1 MYLYFGNT
9 NPRESKRIA
18 TSKGGGLLCAARL
31 IAVLMTRAS
40 SRLSQSLRT
49 VACVLAVGSDEKKK
63 LNLTEPSARGEGAKA
78 TKPEAGPKGMRGHQR
93 AAASGDKPEK
103 KP

>member
-49 VACVLAVGSDEKKK
+49 VAFALAVGSGGENT
-63 LNLTEPSARGEGAKA
+63 LNLPEPTARGEGAKA
-78 TKPEAGPKGMRGHQR
+78 TKPGAGPKGMRWHQR